1 MEYISIKDH
10 PPWYARGTP
19 VSNTRDGPAMAL
31 NDNLLFAICRGP
43 SARGELKEIF
53 RPWPTFIGFDADRSG
68 DAVRSVEAFDLS
80 ACEAVRSVEAF
91 DLSACEAVR
100 SVEAFDLSACAAP
113 DNVKMMGYH
122 DADRS
127 GDAVRSGEDADLSA
141 CAAPDNVNMIND
153 NNNVDRI
160 YFKQTNQNRWNMN
173 L

>member
-1 MEYISIKDH
+1 MDNISIKDH

-19 VSNTRDGPAMAL
+19 VSNTRDGPAMAMS
-31 NDNLLFAICRGP
+31 DKPLFANPITIGCRGP

-53 RPWPTFIGFDADRSG
+53 RPWPTIIGFDADRSG

-80 ACEAVRSVEAF
+80 ACE
-91 DLSACEAVR
+91 
-100 SVEAFDLSACAAP
+100 AP

-173 L
+173 I